1 MFDMIIELGSSSEVL
16 AHLAQSR
23 GTTFIGIDPALCGPA
38 GSDDFRVIR
47 VRYPGVFLAAIGGS
61 CTRDEVLL
69 AIGAGVHGFIAKS
82 VPLPEIV
89 AAIRDIIRGHRIMPA
104 SVRPRADVADEAH
117 RIALQMTPVGR
128 HPLAGPAKALS
139 NRETEVLGLIALGK
153 SNKEIARHLQLAEGT
168 VKAHVNAV
176 YRVLG
181 VHNRISAVLAM
192 NRVQPTSY

>member
-1 MFDMIIELGSSSEVL
+1 MG
-16 AHLAQSR
+16 
-23 GTTFIGIDPALCGPA
+23 
-38 GSDDFRVIR
+38 
-47 VRYPGVFLAAIGGS
+47 AIPWP
-61 CTRDEVLL
+61 D
-69 AIGAGVHGFIAKS
+69 
-82 VPLPEIV
+82 
-89 AAIRDIIRGHRIMPA
+89 
-104 SVRPRADVADEAH
+104 
-117 RIALQMTPVGR
+117 
-128 HPLAGPAKALS
+128 PAKALS